1 MTRKLTEEE
10 IQAHCSSPT
19 VFTRGKSYYLN
30 EAVEDLYYEPADR
43 AYVAVVNGMDDYHV
57 TLYTDSERTPDLNRA
72 HCTCLAFETYEGI
85 CKHIAAAALAAAGE
99 TEKSSS
105 PAQSATAVNPP
116 PQTGEDNADGLITS
130 FQQVYERKKETYTER
145 EWLETE
151 FILIITAPFNAGN
164 GSVDLELKVGPSR
177 RYIVKDISEFLEAME
192 QGEAIRFSKLFTYH
206 PSDYAFREEDL
217 RVFEQLRK
225 VSEVEKELSSFY
237 LRSYRGK
244 EDRRRITIPNP
255 FLHDVLS
262 ALKHCR
268 VTVENDRYYYGPD
281 TGLDVI
287 RSPEKLPLKFR
298 VRFNGDDESR
308 FRLEWENREDTIV
321 LGKNYNALFHRGTFY
336 FLKEEEKQTALMLEK
351 EFSSRN
357 LSQLIVSREKMMDL
371 SSVVLPQLKTVG
383 EVEIEPDVR
392 RLIKAEPLRGKL
404 YVDLVDDT
412 ATARM
417 EFHYGDVEV
426 SPFGGSSEGEDII
439 VRDMDREMQLLS
451 RVERIPFKFNGT
463 ELYLDDW
470 DDVLEF
476 LLVDVE
482 DLSGM
487 MEVYMTS
494 EAKKLIYTPTED
506 PRVQIEADERLSL
519 LDVTFQFEG
528 IEGGEIERMLRALAE
543 NKKYYRMSSGAFIN
557 LQDDRFAGMKA
568 VLEQMPASSE
578 GYTQTQ
584 QVPLMKAF
592 QIDEAGDDAVRKGRR
607 FRELLERIYHPE
619 EVDTRVPEVLDNTM
633 REYQKTG
640 FRWLKTLSAYGFG
653 GVLADD
659 MGLGKTIQTIA
670 YLLSEKEEGRKGQ
683 AMIVCPSSLVY
694 NWEKEI
700 QRFAPTLKSAV
711 ISGPG
716 AERKEAFEGA
726 GEADVIITS
735 YPLLRRDALM
745 YQEKVFTTLI
755 LDEAQFVKNDWTQT
769 ARAVKSLRAERAFA
783 LSGTPIENSLDE
795 LFSIFEVVLPGLF
808 SSKQAFKNM
817 KEKSIARRV
826 RPFVLRRVKEDVLK
840 DLPDKLENVQFTELT
855 ENQKAVYLA
864 QLQLLRN
871 EVKNVIREDAFQE
884 NRMKILAGLTRLRQI
899 CCHPSLF
906 MDEYEGR
913 SGKLDRLMEYLKEA
927 VPSGKRI
934 VIFSQF
940 TSMLAMIRDEL
951 EKSGWDYYYLDGK
964 TPSRDRVAM
973 AEAYNAGGKP
983 LFLVSL
989 KAGGTG
995 LNLTGGDTVILFD
1008 SWWNPAVEEQAADRV
1023 HRFGQKNVVQVLKLV
1038 TAGTIEEKIHQLQ
1051 EQKRELMDKVI
1062 QTGETSITSLG
1073 KEDIQELLQ
1082 V

>member
-1 MTRKLTEEE
+1 MTQILTETE
-10 IQAHCSSPT
+10 IQSHCSSSS
-19 VFTRGKSYYLN
+19 VFIRGKSYFVN
-30 EAVEDLYYEPADR
+30 EAVEDLYYEPADK
-43 AYVAVVNGMDDYHV
+43 AYVAVVNGMDDYYV
-57 TLYTDSERTPDLNRA
+57 TLYTDKERKPELERA
-72 HCTCLAFETYEGI
+72 HCTCLAFQTYEGI
-85 CKHIAAAALAAAGE
+85 CKHIAAVALAVSYENSKKTSVEAPQQEMATVFE
-99 TEKSSS
+99 EE
-105 PAQSATAVNPP
+105 SAD
-116 PQTGEDNADGLITS
+116 ELISS
-130 FQQVYERKKETYTER
+130 FQQVYERKKESYGER
-145 EWLETE
+145 DWLDTE
-151 FILIITAPFNAGN
+151 FILSITAPFQAKN
-164 GSVDLELKVGPSR
+164 GSVDLEMKIGPSR
-177 RYIVKDISEFLEAME
+177 RYIVKDVTEFLEAME
-192 QGEAIRFSKLFTYH
+192 KGLALRFSKLFTYH
-206 PSDYAFREEDL
+206 PSDYQFREEDL

-225 VSEVEKELSSFY
+225 VSEVEKEMSTFY
-237 LRSYRGK
+237 LRSYRTK
-244 EDRRRITIPNP
+244 EDKRRMTIPNP
-255 FLHDVLS
+255 FLYDILS
-262 ALKHCR
+262 ALKHCH
-268 VTVENDRYYYGPD
+268 VTVETDRHFYEPEKGVD
-281 TGLDVI
+281 AI
-287 RSPEKLPLKFR
+287 RSPEKLPL
-298 VRFNGDDESR
+298 RFNVAFAGENESR

-321 LGKNYNALFHRGTFY
+321 LGNNYNALFHSGTFY
-336 FLKEEEKQTALMLEK
+336 FLTEAEKDTVLMLEK
-351 EFSSRN
+351 EFSARN
-357 LSQLIVSREKMMDL
+357 RSSLTVSREKMMDL

-383 EVEIEPDVR
+383 EVHIEPDVR
-392 RLIKAEPLRGKL
+392 RLIRAEPLRGKL

-412 ATARM
+412 ATAKL
-417 EFHYGDVEV
+417 EFHYGDVEIF
-426 SPFGGSSEGEDII
+426 PFGSVAGGEDII

-451 RVERIPFKFNGT
+451 RIESVPFKYNGT

-476 LLVDVE
+476 LLVDVP
-482 DLSGM
+482 DLSEL

-494 EAKKLIYTPTED
+494 AAKKIIYTPTED
-506 PRVQIEADERLSL
+506 PRVQIEANEKLSL

-528 IEGGEIERMLRALAE
+528 IDSREIEQMLTALAE
-543 NKKYYRMSSGAFIN
+543 NKKYYKLSSGAFIN
-557 LQDDRFAGMKA
+557 LQDERFDNMKA
-568 VLEQMPASSE
+568 VLEQMPAPKD
-578 GYTQTQ
+578 GYSQNE

-592 QIDEAGDDAVRKGRR
+592 QLDEAGDEAIRRGRK

-619 EVDTRVPEVLDNTM
+619 EVDTRVPESLDGIM

-640 FRWLKTLSAYGFG
+640 FRWLKTLAAYGFG

-670 YLLSEKEEGRKGQ
+670 YLQSEKEEGREGQ
-683 AMIVCPSSLVY
+683 ALIVCPSSLIY

-700 QRFAPTLKSAV
+700 HRFAPELKAAV

-716 AERKEAFEGA
+716 PERKAAFDGA
-726 GEADVIITS
+726 GDADVIITS
-735 YPLLRRDALM
+735 YPLLRRDAEM
-745 YQEKVFTTLI
+745 YAETRFSVFI
-755 LDEAQFVKNDWTQT
+755 LDEAQYVKNDWTQT
-769 ARAVKSLRAERAFA
+769 ARAVKSIRAGRAFA

-795 LFSIFEVVLPGLF
+795 LYSIFEVVLPGLF
-808 SSKQAFKNM
+808 ASKRAFKEM
-817 KEKSIARRV
+817 EEKSVARRV

-840 DLPDKLENVQFTELT
+840 ELPDKLENVQFTELT
-855 ENQKAVYLA
+855 EDQKAVYLA
-864 QLQLLRN
+864 QLQILRN
-871 EVKNVIREDAFQE
+871 EVKNVIQDGAFQQ

-906 MDEYEGR
+906 MDSYEGR

-927 VPSGKRI
+927 VPSGKRV

-940 TSMLAMIRDEL
+940 TSMLAMIREEL
-951 EKSGWDYYYLDGK
+951 ERSGWDYYYLDGK
-964 TPSRDRVAM
+964 TPSSDRVAM
-973 AEAYNAGGKP
+973 AEAYNDGGKP

-1073 KEDIQELLQ
+1073 KDDIQELLQ